1 VLGTL
6 RAGFTNI
13 DYVGL
18 CLGPQDPR

>member
-18 CLGPQDPR
+18 CFGPQDPR